1 MKIMNLPTHRALKV
15 WKRNFLVYLTHYRPS
30 LVGNIGEPLLYLFA
44 MGYGIGGYLQTMNGI
59 SYTEYI
65 APGLMVTS
73 AMYSSVFECTFGSY
87 TRMTVQRTYESVIS
101 TPVSLADVVL
111 GEILW
116 GMTKAL
122 ISSSVMA
129 LVMMAFGLYTPGLGS
144 IGLFVTIAMTGF
156 LFSASAI
163 CFSAE
168 APSYE
173 FFNYFFTLFIAPMFF
188 LSGVFFPLDNFHVAL
203 RWASLA
209 MPATHSVNLARWFF
223 HGSGDAGLAYSALF
237 LVTVGTGLAVLA
249 VRLVRKRIV
258 I

>member
-1 MKIMNLPTHRALKV
+1 MNMTNLPTHRALKV

-44 MGYGIGGYLQTMNGI
+44 MGYGIGGYLQTMNGM
-59 SYTEYI
+59 SYMDFI

-122 ISSSVMA
+122 ISSSIMA
-129 LVMMAFGLYTPGLGS
+129 MVMMAFGLYTPGLGS
-144 IGLFVTIAMTGF
+144 IGLFATIAMTGF
-156 LFSASAI
+156 LFSSSAI
-163 CFSAE
+163 CFSAL

-188 LSGVFFPLDNFHVAL
+188 LSGVFFPLDNFHVAV

-209 MPATHSVNLARWFF
+209 MPATHSVNLVRWFF

-237 LVTVGTGLAVLA
+237 LALVGTGLAVLA
-249 VRLVRKRIV
+249 TQLVKKRIV

>member
-1 MKIMNLPTHRALKV
+1 MKNLPTHRALKV

-44 MGYGIGGYLQTMNGI
+44 MGYGIGGYLQTMNGMG
-59 SYTEYI
+59 YTQYI

-101 TPVSLADVVL
+101 TPVSLSDVVF

-116 GMTKAL
+116 GTTKAL

-129 LVMMAFGLYTPGLGS
+129 LVMMGFGLYTPGVGS
-144 IGLFVTIAMTGF
+144 LGLFVTIAITGF
-156 LFSASAI
+156 LFSSAAI
-163 CFSAE
+163 CFSAV

-188 LSGVFFPLDNFHVAL
+188 LSGVFFPLDNFHEAV

-223 HGSGDAGLAYSALF
+223 HGEGGAGLLYSGFF
-237 LVTVGTGLAVLA
+237 LVTVGAALAVLA
-249 VRLVRKRIV
+249 TRLVRKRIV

>member
-1 MKIMNLPTHRALKV
+1 MNLPTHRAMKV
-15 WKRNFLVYLTHYRPS
+15 WKRNFLVYLTYYRPS

-44 MGYGIGGYLQTMNGI
+44 MGYGIGGYLQTMNGM
-59 SYTEYI
+59 SYMEYI

-101 TPVSLADVVL
+101 TPVSLADVVF

-116 GMTKAL
+116 GMTKSL
-122 ISSSVMA
+122 ISASMMA
-129 LVMMAFGLYTPGLGS
+129 LVMIAFGLYTPGLGS
-144 IGLFVTIAMTGF
+144 IGLFATIAMTGF
-156 LFSASAI
+156 LFSSSAL
-163 CFSAE
+163 CFSAV

-188 LSGVFFPLDNFHVAL
+188 LSGVFFPLDNFPTAV

-209 MPATHSVNLARWFF
+209 MPATHSVNLVRWFF
-223 HGSGDAGLAYSALF
+223 HGGGGAGLAYSALF
-237 LVTVGTGLAVLA
+237 LVAVGTALAVLA
-249 VRLVRKRIV
+249 AHLVRRRIV